1 MGVLSNFVSA
11 EQQQQQQQ
19 QEKQTNKKKNDSPCP
34 TSAMLFKQNNRG
46 RQIKLLKDMRY
57 GEDTAQIL
65 GPRYQNSRLFKLL
78 FSNFYKFNAFKTF

>member
-1 MGVLSNFVSA
+1 
-11 EQQQQQQQ
+11 
-19 QEKQTNKKKNDSPCP
+19 
-34 TSAMLFKQNNRG
+34 MLFKQNNRG